1 MFIDPVIET
10 FELKVAVP
18 LTDKLDKLVVPE
30 RDMLEGKETDPLTIK
45 ELAVTA
51 PDDEM
56 LPAVTVVALRV
67 EKYPVPHLTEE
78 LPKSLALESGTTD
91 ELILPVIATVE
102 LNVAALETFK
112 TLKLVVLD
120 IVLTA
125 PESVIVPVTVK
136 DPPTV
141 RLRPTEASLPD
152 GIVKPWGKMTAVPSE
167 TIPIGALTGSNFV
180 APYIFAIT
188 QHLQCHKY
196 HQNHKYLNL
205 QYKWC
210 L

>member
-102 LNVAALETFK
+102 LNVAALDTFRMFK
-112 TLKLVVLD
+112 FVVFD
-120 IVLTA
+120 IVLTD
-125 PESVIVPVTVK
+125 PEKLIVPDTVNE
-136 DPPTV
+136 PPTV
-141 RLRPTEASLPD
+141 KLRPIEPSLVAGTINPC
-152 GIVKPWGKMTAVPSE
+152 GKITATPSE
-167 TIPIGALTGSNFV
+167 TTPIGAFTGSNFV

-188 QHLQCHKY
+188 QHLQFHKY
-196 HQNHKYLNL
+196 RQSHKYLNL
-205 QYKWC
+205 QYK
-210 L
+210 